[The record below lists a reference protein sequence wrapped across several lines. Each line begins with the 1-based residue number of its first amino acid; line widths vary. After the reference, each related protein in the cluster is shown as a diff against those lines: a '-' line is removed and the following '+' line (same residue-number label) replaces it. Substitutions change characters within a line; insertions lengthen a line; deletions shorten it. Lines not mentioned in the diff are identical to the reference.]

1 MSEQTANPTNTYT
14 IPSVSITTART
25 GASSK
30 ANAMGMRAMQER
42 AYAKRGEQYLLIKSP
57 PASGKSRALMF
68 IALDKLNNQG
78 LKQAIVVVPERS
90 IGSSFADEPLS
101 QFGFMSDWQVLPQWN
116 LCNAPGV
123 DEVKVDKSKVKAV
136 GTFLASAD
144 KVLVCTHATF
154 RFAVEELGIQA
165 FDDRLIAIDE
175 FHHVSSHPDNVLG
188 SQLGALIARD
198 KVHMVAMTGSYFRGD
213 SEAVLSPADEAR
225 FETVTYTYYEQ
236 LNGYQWL
243 KSLDIGY
250 FFYTGPYVDAVGKV
264 LDPALK
270 TIVHIPNVN
279 ARESLKDK
287 QREVDEIMHGMGEWK
302 GIDPATGFHLVLARD
317 GRTLKV
323 ADLVD
328 DNDQAK
334 RSRILTALKDPAQKN
349 NRSHVDVIIAL
360 GMAKEGF
367 DWIWCEHALTIGY
380 RSSLTEIVQI
390 IGRAT
395 RDAEGKER
403 SRFTNLIAEPTA
415 DQTAVAEAVNDMLKA
430 ISASLLMEQVL
441 APRYEFTPKNM
452 GPKDGFDYGD
462 DGDDGYKDGGHN
474 IGVNKD
480 TGQIHVEIN
489 GLTTPQTPEATRIC
503 KEDLNEVVTSFLQDK
518 TTLERGLFD
527 KENTLPEE
535 LTQLRMGKIVRERY
549 PDLSDTDQEAIR
561 QHAIA
566 AMNITQQAKL
576 ALSMADAN
584 GGDVAQGS
592 TALIDGV
599 RKFVNV
605 RDLDIDLIDR
615 INPFDAAYA
624 VLAKAMDEKSL
635 RQVQAAIAA
644 KKVSIPE
651 EEARDLSKRALQFKN
666 ERGRLPDINS
676 ADAWEKRMAEGVAA
690 FARYRAQAKAAQVQG
705 EPSNG

>member
-1 MSEQTANPTNTYT
+1 MSEQANNPTNAYI

-30 ANAMGMRAMQER
+30 ANALGMRAMQER

-78 LKQAIVVVPERS
+78 LKQAIIVVPERS
-90 IGSSFADEPLS
+90 IGGSFADEPLS
-101 QFGFMSDWQVLPQWN
+101 KYGFYWDWQVAPQWN

-123 DEVKVDKSKVKAV
+123 DEPRVAKSKVEAVRKFLESTDKA
-136 GTFLASAD
+136 
-144 KVLVCTHATF
+144 LVCTHATF
-154 RFAVEELGIQA
+154 RFAVEELGIDA
-165 FDDRLIAIDE
+165 FDNRLIAIDE
-175 FHHVSSHPDNVLG
+175 FHHVSANPGNVLG
-188 SQLGALIARD
+188 TQLGAFIARD
-198 KVHMVAMTGSYFRGD
+198 KAHLVAMTGSYFRGD
-213 SEAVLSPADEAR
+213 SEAVLAPGDEAK

-236 LNGYQWL
+236 LNGYSWL

-250 FFYTGPYVDAVGKV
+250 FFYTGRYVDAVAKV
-264 LDPALK
+264 LDSALK

-287 QREVDEIMHGMGEWK
+287 EREVNEIMTSLGEWQ
-302 GIDPATGFHLVLARD
+302 GVDSATGFHLVKTQD
-317 GRTLKV
+317 GRILKV

-328 DNDQAK
+328 DSDSVQ
-334 RSRILTALKDPAQKN
+334 RSRVLAALKDSAQKG
-349 NRSHVDVIIAL
+349 NRDHVDVIIAL

-395 RDAEGKER
+395 RDAENKER
-403 SRFTNLIAEPTA
+403 ARFTNLIAEPEA
-415 DQTAVAEAVNDMLKA
+415 EQAAVAEAVNDMLKA

-441 APRYEFTPKNM
+441 APRYEFTPKNN
-452 GPKDGFDYGD
+452 GPKDGFDYGE
-462 DGDDGYKDGGHN
+462 GGYKEGGHN

-489 GLTTPQTPEATRIC
+489 GLATPQSPEATRIC

-518 TTLERGLFD
+518 TVLERGLFD
-527 KENTLPEE
+527 QENTLPEE

-549 PDLSDTDQEAIR
+549 PDLSEVDQEAIR

-566 AMNITQQAKL
+566 AMNVTQQAKL
-576 ALSMADAN
+576 ALAQADAN
-584 GGDVAQGS
+584 GTSQGGS

-635 RQVQAAIAA
+635 RQVQASIAA
-644 KKVSIPE
+644 KRVSIPE
-651 EEARDLSKRALQFKN
+651 DEARELAKRALQFKN

-690 FARYRAQAKAAQVQG
+690 LARYRAQAKARQAEG
-705 EPSNG
+705 EFSNG

>member
-1 MSEQTANPTNTYT
+1 MTYPGNATNPTNAYT
-14 IPSVSITTART
+14 VPSVSIATART

-30 ANAMGMRAMQER
+30 ANALGMRAMQER

-68 IALDKLNNQG
+68 IALDKLYNQG
-78 LKQAIVVVPERS
+78 LQQAIIVVPERS

-101 QFGFMSDWQVLPQWN
+101 QHGFDWDWQVAPQWN

-123 DEVKVDKSKVKAV
+123 DDVKVAKSKVKAV
-136 GTFLASAD
+136 GEFLASTD
-144 KVLVCTHATF
+144 RTLVCTHATF
-154 RFAVEELGIQA
+154 RFAVNELGLEA
-165 FDDRLIAIDE
+165 FDNRLIAIDE
-175 FHHVSSHPDNVLG
+175 FHHVSSNPDNKLG
-188 SQLGALIARD
+188 SQLGDFITRD
-198 KVHMVAMTGSYFRGD
+198 KVHLVAMTGSYFRGD
-213 SEAVLSPADEAR
+213 SEAVLAPGDEAR
-225 FETVTYTYYEQ
+225 FETITYTYYEQ

-250 FFYTGPYVDAVGKV
+250 FFYTGAYVNAIAKV

-287 QREVDEIMHGMGEWK
+287 QREVDEIMHGLGEWK
-302 GIDPATGFHLVLARD
+302 GIDPATGFHLIEAKD

-328 DNDQAK
+328 DSDPAR
-334 RSRILTALKDPAQKN
+334 RSRVLTALKDPTQKN
-349 NRSHVDVIIAL
+349 SRDHVDVIIAL

-395 RDAEGKER
+395 RDAPDKER
-403 SRFTNLIAEPTA
+403 SRFTNLIAEPMA
-415 DQTAVAEAVNDMLKA
+415 EQSAVAEAVNDMLKA

-441 APRYEFTPKNM
+441 APRYEFTPKNA
-452 GPKDGFDYGD
+452 GPQPGFDYGE
-462 DGDDGYKDGGHN
+462 DGYKDGGHN
-474 IGVNKD
+474 LGVNKD

-489 GLTTPQTPEATRIC
+489 GLATPKSPEATRIC

-518 TTLERGLFD
+518 TVLERGLFD

-549 PDLSDTDQEAIR
+549 PNLSAADQEAIR
-561 QHAIA
+561 QHAVA
-566 AMNITQQAKL
+566 AINVTQQAKL
-576 ALSMADAN
+576 ALAEADAN
-584 GGDVAQGS
+584 GGGAAQGS
-592 TALIDGV
+592 TALLDGV

-635 RQVQAAIAA
+635 RQVQASIAA
-644 KKVSIPE
+644 KKVSIPRD
-651 EEARDLSKRALQFKN
+651 EAVELTARARTFKR
-666 ERGRLPDINS
+666 ERGRLPDINA

-690 FARYRAQAKAAQVQG
+690 FLRYKAQELAAQ
-705 EPSNG
+705 PSGVANA

>member
-1 MSEQTANPTNTYT
+1 MTEQTNPTNSYT
-14 IPSVSITTART
+14 VPSVSIATAHT

-30 ANAMGMRAMQER
+30 ANELGMRTMQER
-42 AYAKRGEQYLLIKSP
+42 AYTKRGEQYLLIKSP

-78 LKQAIVVVPERS
+78 LQQAIVVVPERS
-90 IGSSFADEPLS
+90 IGGSFADEPLS
-101 QFGFMSDWQVLPQWN
+101 QHGFYWDWQVAPQWN
-116 LCNAPGV
+116 LCNAPGI
-123 DEVKVDKSKVKAV
+123 DEPRVAKSKVDAV
-136 GTFLASAD
+136 RTFLNSGD

-154 RFAVEELGIQA
+154 RFAVEELGIEA
-165 FDDRLIAIDE
+165 FDNRLIAIDE
-175 FHHVSSHPDNVLG
+175 FHHVSANPDNKLG
-188 SQLGALIARD
+188 SQLSAFINRD
-198 KVHMVAMTGSYFRGD
+198 KVHLVAMTGSYFRGD
-213 SEAVLSPADEAR
+213 SEAVLAPSEENK

-236 LNGYQWL
+236 LNGYRWL

-250 FFYTGPYVDAVGKV
+250 FFYTGRYVDAVAKV

-287 QREVDEIMHGMGEWK
+287 EREVNEIMSALGDWQGV
-302 GIDPATGFHLVLARD
+302 DPATGFHLIKAKD
-317 GRTLKV
+317 GRTLRV

-328 DNDQAK
+328 DSDTGK
-334 RSRILTALKDPAQKN
+334 RSIVLGALKDPAQKN
-349 NRSHVDVIIAL
+349 NRDNVDVIIAL

-403 SRFTNLIAEPTA
+403 SRFTNLIAEPMA
-415 DQTAVAEAVNDMLKA
+415 DQAAVAEAVNDMLKA

-441 APRYEFTPKNM
+441 APRYEFTPKDT
-452 GPKDGFDYGD
+452 GPKEGFNYGPE
-462 DGDDGYKDGGHN
+462 GYQTGGTN
-474 IGVNKD
+474 LGVNET
-480 TGQIHVEIN
+480 TGQFHVEIN
-489 GLTTPQTPEATRIC
+489 GLTTPQSTEATRIC

-518 TTLERGLFD
+518 TVLERGLFD

-549 PDLSDTDQEAIR
+549 PDLSDVDQEAIR

-576 ALSMADAN
+576 ALAQVDTN
-584 GGDVAQGS
+584 GNDNVQGS
-592 TALIDGV
+592 TALLDGV

-605 RDLDIDLIDR
+605 RELDIDLIDR
-615 INPFDAAYA
+615 INPFNAAYA

-635 RQVQAAIAA
+635 RQVQASIAA

-651 EEARDLSKRALQFKN
+651 DEARELAKRALQFKN

-676 ADAWEKRMAEGVAA
+676 VDAWEKRMAEGVAA
-690 FARYRAQAKAAQVQG
+690 LARYRAQAKAAQG
-705 EPSNG
+705 EFANG

>member
-1 MSEQTANPTNTYT
+1 MTEQASNPTNTYT
-14 IPSVSITTART
+14 VPSVSITTART
-25 GASSK
+25 GMSSK
-30 ANAMGMRAMQER
+30 ANALGMRAMQER

-68 IALDKLNNQG
+68 ISLDKLHNQG
-78 LKQAIVVVPERS
+78 LQQAIIVVPERS
-90 IGSSFADEPLS
+90 IGGSFADEPLS
-101 QFGFMSDWQVLPQWN
+101 QYGFHWDWHVAPQWN
-116 LCNAPGV
+116 LCNAPGI
-123 DEVKVDKSKVKAV
+123 DEPRVAKSKVDAV
-136 GTFLASAD
+136 RKFLASSD
-144 KVLVCTHATF
+144 KTLVCTHATF

-165 FDDRLIAIDE
+165 FDDRLIAVDE
-175 FHHVSSHPDNVLG
+175 FHHVSSNPDNKLG
-188 SQLGALIARD
+188 SQLNAFIVRD
-198 KVHMVAMTGSYFRGD
+198 KVHLVAMTGSYFRGD
-213 SEAVLSPADEAR
+213 SEAVLAPADEAK

-236 LNGYQWL
+236 LNGYIWL

-250 FFYTGPYVDAVGKV
+250 FFYTGRYVDAIAKV
-264 LDPALK
+264 LDPGLR
-270 TIVHIPNVN
+270 TIVHIPSVN
-279 ARESLKDK
+279 SRESLQDK
-287 QREVDEIMHGMGEWK
+287 EREVNEIMNTLGEWK
-302 GIDPATGFHLVLARD
+302 GIDPSTGFHQVLTKE
-317 GRTLKV
+317 GRVLKV

-328 DNDQAK
+328 DSDAPK
-334 RSRILTALKDPAQKN
+334 RSRVLAALKDPAQKV
-349 NRSHVDVIIAL
+349 NRHHVDVIIAL

-367 DWIWCEHALTIGY
+367 DWIWCEHALTVGY

-403 SRFTNLIAEPTA
+403 ARFTNLIAEPTA
-415 DQTAVAEAVNDMLKA
+415 EQTAVVEAVNDMLKA

-441 APRYEFTPKNM
+441 APRFEFTPKNT
-452 GPKDGFDYGD
+452 GPKEGFDYGEE
-462 DGDDGYKDGGHN
+462 GYKDGGHN
-474 IGVNKD
+474 IGVNEK

-489 GLTTPQTPEATRIC
+489 GLTTPQSPEATRIC

-518 TTLERGLFD
+518 TVLERGLFD

-549 PDLSDTDQEAIR
+549 PDLCGTDQEAIR

-576 ALSMADAN
+576 ALAQADAS
-584 GGDVAQGS
+584 GGETPGSVA
-592 TALIDGV
+592 LLDGV

-635 RQVQAAIAA
+635 RQVQASIAA
-644 KKVSIPE
+644 KKVNIPE
-651 EEARDLSKRALQFKN
+651 DEARELAKRALQFKN

-676 ADAWEKRMAEGVAA
+676 ADAWEKRMAEGVAVL
-690 FARYRAQAKAAQVQG
+690 ARYRAQAKAAQGKG
-705 EPSNG
+705 ESGNG